1 MKFKIEGM
9 MCSHCASTVEKAILT
24 VRGVKSATVDL
35 KRGIAE
41 VEGEPLPTDVMG
53 AVAALGYQIT
63 LC

>member
-1 MKFKIEGM
+1 